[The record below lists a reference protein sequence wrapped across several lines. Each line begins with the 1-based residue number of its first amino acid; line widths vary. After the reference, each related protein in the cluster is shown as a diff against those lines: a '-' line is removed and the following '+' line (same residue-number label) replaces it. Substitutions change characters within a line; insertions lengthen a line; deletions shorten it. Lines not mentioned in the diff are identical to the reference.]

1 MQGVKAG
8 GDGVGVEEKGAAVSP
23 AYGRGP
29 QTWWETQTGQVSE
42 EGDSVDDRIF
52 WVTWVAR

>member
-8 GDGVGVEEKGAAVSP
+8 GDGVGVEENGAAVSP

-29 QTWWETQTGQVSE
+29 QTGWETQTGQVSE